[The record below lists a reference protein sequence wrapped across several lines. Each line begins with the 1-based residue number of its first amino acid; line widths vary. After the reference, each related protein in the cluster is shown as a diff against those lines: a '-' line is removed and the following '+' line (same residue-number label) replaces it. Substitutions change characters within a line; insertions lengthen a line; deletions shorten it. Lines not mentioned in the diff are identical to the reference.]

1 MLTYYQSE
9 RLELH
14 ILKPDSSSA
23 VLDFY
28 ERNRNT
34 LEPVEPLRPQYFY
47 TITYQSRNLTWE
59 YNAFLKS
66 KHIRYWMFR
75 KNSNIPIGCVCFS
88 EFQGGAFHRCMI
100 GYKLDQTATGNG
112 YMQEA
117 IAFLLPLVAKHYE
130 MHRFEAMV
138 LPENESSIRL
148 LEHLHFV
155 REGYLHSFAQ
165 INGQYRD
172 HLLYTYIVPDSSE
185 D

>member
-9 RLELH
+9 RLELR

-66 KHIRYWMFR
+66 KYIRYWMFR

-88 EFQGGAFHRCMI
+88 SMHDWIQTGSNRHWQRLYAGGNCLFAAFGR
-100 GYKLDQTATGNG
+100 KTL
-112 YMQEA
+112 
-117 IAFLLPLVAKHYE
+117 
-130 MHRFEAMV
+130 
-138 LPENESSIRL
+138 
-148 LEHLHFV
+148 
-155 REGYLHSFAQ
+155 
-165 INGQYRD
+165 
-172 HLLYTYIVPDSSE
+172 
-185 D
+185 

>member
-9 RLELH
+9 RLELR

-66 KHIRYWMFR
+66 KYIRYWMFR
-75 KNSNIPIGCVCFS
+75 KKQQYPDWLCLLFRISGRSLSSMHDWIQTGSNRHW
-88 EFQGGAFHRCMI
+88 QRLYAGGNCLFAAFGR
-100 GYKLDQTATGNG
+100 KTL
-112 YMQEA
+112 
-117 IAFLLPLVAKHYE
+117 
-130 MHRFEAMV
+130 
-138 LPENESSIRL
+138 
-148 LEHLHFV
+148 
-155 REGYLHSFAQ
+155 
-165 INGQYRD
+165 
-172 HLLYTYIVPDSSE
+172 
-185 D
+185 

>member
-9 RLELH
+9 RLELR

-66 KHIRYWMFR
+66 KYIRYWMFR

-100 GYKLDQTATGNG
+100 GYKLYAGGNCLF
-112 YMQEA
+112 A
-117 IAFLLPLVAKHYE
+117 AFGRKTL
-130 MHRFEAMV
+130 
-138 LPENESSIRL
+138 
-148 LEHLHFV
+148 
-155 REGYLHSFAQ
+155 
-165 INGQYRD
+165 
-172 HLLYTYIVPDSSE
+172 
-185 D
+185 

>member
-9 RLELH
+9 RLELR

-75 KNSNIPIGCVCFS
+75 KI
-88 EFQGGAFHRCMI
+88 
-100 GYKLDQTATGNG
+100 
-112 YMQEA
+112 A
-117 IAFLLPLVAKHYE
+117 ISRLAVSAFLNFRAEPFIDA
-130 MHRFEAMV
+130 
-138 LPENESSIRL
+138 
-148 LEHLHFV
+148 
-155 REGYLHSFAQ
+155 
-165 INGQYRD
+165 
-172 HLLYTYIVPDSSE
+172 
-185 D
+185 

>member
-9 RLELH
+9 RLELR

-75 KNSNIPIGCVCFS
+75 KNSNIPIRGVQLRKHSKAREKRYSF
-88 EFQGGAFHRCMI
+88 
-100 GYKLDQTATGNG
+100 GYAVSFIFACYQILWTFPKSL
-112 YMQEA
+112 YLCSRY
-117 IAFLLPLVAKHYE
+117 LLLAY
-130 MHRFEAMV
+130 
-138 LPENESSIRL
+138 
-148 LEHLHFV
+148 
-155 REGYLHSFAQ
+155 G
-165 INGQYRD
+165 
-172 HLLYTYIVPDSSE
+172 
-185 D
+185 

>member
-9 RLELH
+9 RLELR

-66 KHIRYWMFR
+66 KYTGCFEKTAISRLAVSAFPNFR
-75 KNSNIPIGCVCFS
+75 AEPFID
-88 EFQGGAFHRCMI
+88 A
-100 GYKLDQTATGNG
+100 
-112 YMQEA
+112 
-117 IAFLLPLVAKHYE
+117 
-130 MHRFEAMV
+130 
-138 LPENESSIRL
+138 
-148 LEHLHFV
+148 
-155 REGYLHSFAQ
+155 
-165 INGQYRD
+165 
-172 HLLYTYIVPDSSE
+172 
-185 D
+185 

>member
-1 MLTYYQSE
+1 
-9 RLELH
+9 
-14 ILKPDSSSA
+14 
-23 VLDFY
+23 
-28 ERNRNT
+28 
-34 LEPVEPLRPQYFY
+34 
-47 TITYQSRNLTWE
+47 
-59 YNAFLKS
+59 
-66 KHIRYWMFR
+66 
-75 KNSNIPIGCVCFS
+75 
-88 EFQGGAFHRCMI
+88 MI

-112 YMQEA
+112 YMQEQLPFA
-117 IAFLLPLVAKHYE
+117 AFGCKHYE

-172 HLLYTYIVPDSSE
+172 HLLYTYIVPDLSE

>member
-9 RLELH
+9 RLELR

-66 KHIRYWMFR
+66 KYIRYWMFR

-165 INGQYRD
+165 INGQYWD
-172 HLLYTYIVPDSSE
+172 HLLYTYIVPDLSE